1 MTILQIITNFSRLP
15 QYLLNMRI
23 YLTHCTGIKDDSLQF
38 TGQSVGP
45 DKLYTS
51 IPIQRF
57 INRCQEKKVQWAIFS
72 DLYGIWFPQQTHPW
86 YDKHPDT
93 VTKNELDKLVSNF
106 DADLKD
112 FSEIWFYNNPSW
124 FHRLYKTLVKRSSLS
139 VRITLFSSL
148 KNIV

>member
-1 MTILQIITNFSRLP
+1 
-15 QYLLNMRI
+15 MRI
-23 YLTHCTGIKDDSLQF
+23 YLTHCTGIKDDQLKS
-38 TGQSVGP
+38 TGQAVSP

-72 DLYGIWFPQQTHPW
+72 DLYGIWHPYQKHPW
-86 YDKHPDT
+86 YDKHPNT
-93 VTKNELDKLVSNF
+93 VTDEELQKLIRNF
-106 DADLKD
+106 DEDLKD

-139 VRITLFSSL
+139 DRITLFSSL

>member
-1 MTILQIITNFSRLP
+1 
-15 QYLLNMRI
+15 MRI

-57 INRCQEKKVQWAIFS
+57 INRCQKQNVKWAIFS
-72 DLYGIWFPQQTHPW
+72 DLYGIWHPHQKHTW
-86 YDKHPDT
+86 YDKHPNT
-93 VTKNELDKLVSNF
+93 VTDEELQKLILNF
-106 DADLKD
+106 DEDLKD

-124 FHRLYKTLVKRSSLS
+124 FHSLYKMLAKRSTFSD
-139 VRITLFSSL
+139 RITLFSSL
-148 KNIV
+148 KYIV